1 MERIL
6 GIDPSLRGTGFAI
19 LEGNVRAARCLHFG
33 VVKNSPKLS
42 VSQCLR
48 EIHLAL
54 ETAIAEYQPTAMAIE
69 TTIYVQSYQ
78 TAIVLGAARGAA
90 LLAAAQ
96 RDLPIYEYAPRKIKQ
111 AVVGRGGAQ
120 KDQVAFMVRALT
132 GLTVTPPPDAADAI
146 AIALTH
152 YQAHASAVA
161 RRESLPTV

>member
-6 GIDPSLRGTGFAI
+6 GIDPSLRGTGFAV
-19 LEGNVRAARCLHFG
+19 LEGNARSARCLHFG
-33 VVKNSPKLS
+33 VVKNSAKLS

-48 EIHLAL
+48 EIHRAL
-54 ETAIAEYQPTAMAIE
+54 DEAIATFQPQGMAIE

-111 AVVGRGGAQ
+111 AVVGRGG
-120 KDQVAFMVRALT
+120 VAVRPVRART
-132 GLTVTPPPDAADAI
+132 INATCSFCAPPPDAADAI

-152 YQAHASAVA
+152 YQAHASALA